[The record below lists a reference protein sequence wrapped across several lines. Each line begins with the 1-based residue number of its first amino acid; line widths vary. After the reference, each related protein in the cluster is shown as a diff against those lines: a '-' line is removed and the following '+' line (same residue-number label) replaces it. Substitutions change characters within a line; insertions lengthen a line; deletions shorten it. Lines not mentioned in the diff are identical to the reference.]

1 MKRIQREAAQLQE
14 LPIAQLMA
22 LTANMNRD
30 AKKQPKPFSLHDFTL
45 FAVREDENEVL
56 EAEVAAVAMDLKYED
71 KCPPLLVAVWDK
83 VLASAKPDAKAPPVR
98 AFRSDD
104 EMVWLLAPK
113 FEGRNIRAG
122 LALIRGRINGAITV
136 RDLDRP
142 LASYSIQIPEKPGFG
157 WIEGNSLFVT
167 Q

>member
-1 MKRIQREAAQLQE
+1 
-14 LPIAQLMA
+14 MA

-45 FAVREDENEVL
+45 FAPREDDNEVL
-56 EAEVAAVAMDLKYED
+56 GADVAAVAMDLKYAGR
-71 KCPPLLVAVWDK
+71 CPPLLISMWPQVI
-83 VLASAKPDAKAPPVR
+83 ASAKPDTKAPSLR
-98 AFRSDD
+98 AFHTDD

-113 FEGRNIRAG
+113 FEGRNVRAG
-122 LALIRGRINGAITV
+122 LALVRGRITGAITV

-142 LASYSIQIPEKPGFG
+142 LATYTIQIPEKPGFG
-157 WIEGNSLFVT
+157 WVETNSLFVA